1 MVREDLDEEEE
12 ELTISD
18 QAVVTK
24 YKTAAEFA
32 NKAIAEVAKAAVAGK
47 SIVELGK
54 LGDQLVKD
62 QTAAV
67 YNKGKVEKGLAF
79 PTCISV
85 NNCVGH
91 FSPLESECTDVLA
104 DGDIVK
110 IDLGCHIDGFIAV
123 VATTVAVGEPIVEGK
138 KADVITAARTAAEAA
153 LKMLKPGNSNE
164 DITRVIQKIADI
176 YGCQPVEGVL
186 SHQMKRFVID
196 GNKVILNKTNQEH
209 KVERH
214 EFEENEVYGI
224 DIVMSTG
231 DGKAREMDA
240 RTTVFK
246 RAVDQNYQLK
256 MKASRYIFN
265 EINQNYPTMPFSIRE
280 FDEQRA
286 RMGVVECVKHELLT
300 PYPVLFEKTGE
311 IVAHFKLTAL
321 VTPTNT
327 MRITMGP
334 VQEAKSEKAI
344 EDEEIK
350 TILASSTKRKA
361 PKKDKE
367 APAVKA

>member
-1 MVREDLDEEEE
+1 
-12 ELTISD
+12 
-18 QAVVTK
+18 
-24 YKTAAEFA
+24 
-32 NKAIAEVAKAAVAGK
+32 
-47 SIVELGK
+47 VELCE
-54 LGDQLVKD
+54 LGDKLVKD
-62 QTAAV
+62 ATAAV
-67 YNKGKVEKGLAF
+67 YNKGKIDKGLAF

-91 FSPLESECTDVLA
+91 FSPLGSECTDTLK

-123 VATTVAVGEPIVEGK
+123 VATTVAVGQSVVEGK
-138 KADVITAARTAAEAA
+138 AADVIMAARTAAEAA
-153 LKMLKPGNSNE
+153 VKMLKPGGDNE
-164 DITRVIQKIADI
+164 NVTRVIQKIADI

-196 GNKVILNKTNQEH
+196 GNKVILNKSNPEH
-209 KVERH
+209 KVEIAK
-214 EFEENEVYGI
+214 FEENEVYGV

-231 DGKAREMDA
+231 DGKARELDA

-265 EINQNYPTMPFSIRE
+265 EINQKYPTMPFTIRE
-280 FDEQRA
+280 FEEQRA

-300 PYPVLFEKTGE
+300 PYPVLYEKADE
-311 IVAHFKLTAL
+311 IVAHVKLTVL
-321 VTPTNT
+321 VSPTNT
-327 MRITMGP
+327 MKITSGP
-334 VQEAKSEKAI
+334 MQEIKSEKVI

-350 TILASSTKRKA
+350 SILASSTKRKA
-361 PKKDKE
+361 KKDTAAKVE
-367 APAVKA
+367 GAK

>member
-1 MVREDLDEEEE
+1 
-12 ELTISD
+12 
-18 QAVVTK
+18 
-24 YKTAAEFA
+24 
-32 NKAIAEVAKAAVAGK
+32 
-47 SIVELGK
+47 
-54 LGDQLVKD
+54 
-62 QTAAV
+62 
-67 YNKGKVEKGLAF
+67 
-79 PTCISV
+79 V

-91 FSPLESECTDVLA
+91 FSPLESECTDTLKE
-104 DGDIVK
+104 GDLVK

-123 VATTVAVGEPIVEGK
+123 VATTVAVGVPIVDGK
-138 KADVITAARTAAEAA
+138 NADVIMAARTAAEAA
-153 LKMLKPGNSNE
+153 LKMLKPGAKNE

-196 GNKVILNKTNQEH
+196 GNKVILNKANTEH
-209 KVERH
+209 KVEVNS
-214 EFEENEVYGI
+214 FEENEVYGI

-265 EINQNYPTMPFSIRE
+265 EINQKYPTMPFSIRE

-300 PYPVLFEKTGE
+300 PYPVLFEKAGE
-311 IVAHFKLTAL
+311 TVAHVKLTAL
-321 VTPTNT
+321 ITPNNT
-327 MRITMGP
+327 MRITAGP
-334 VQEAKSEKAI
+334 VQEVKSDKVI

-350 TILASSTKRKA
+350 TILASSTKRKKA
-361 PKKDKE
+361 KE
-367 APAVKA
+367 EKMAEITK